1 MDDNSALS
9 RDYLLT
15 IESMKK
21 EIASLKAKLNS
32 NNDSDEANY
41 DQLQETLEEDQQ
53 LIENLHGEITE
64 KNSLLMDLKCEKEWI
79 LKEFPK

>member
-64 KNSLLMDLKCEKEWI
+64 KNSLLMDLKGEKEWI